1 MSLMDDLLKNVG
13 GIEGLA
19 SIAARNPQV
28 LAAAA
33 SLLSSKDPSVGGSG
47 GLGGL
52 MSAFEKKGLGSV
64 MDSWIGTGTNQSIG
78 ADQVAKVLGNDTMS
92 QFAGKAG
99 IGIEDAGPAL
109 AAVLP
114 SLIDQLSPKG
124 KAPDAGSLEGALA
137 SILSR
142 SR

>member
-13 GIEGLA
+13 GVGGIA

-52 MSAFEKKGLGSV
+52 MSAFERKGLGTI

-78 ADQVAKVLGNDTMS
+78 ADQVAKVLGNDTIG
-92 QFAGKAG
+92 QFAIKAG

-142 SR
+142 SS